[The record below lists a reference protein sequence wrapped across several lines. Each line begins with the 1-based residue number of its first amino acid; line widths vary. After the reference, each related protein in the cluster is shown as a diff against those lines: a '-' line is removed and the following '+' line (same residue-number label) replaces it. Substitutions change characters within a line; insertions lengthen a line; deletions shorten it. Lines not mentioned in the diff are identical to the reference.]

1 LAKEESLGVFID
13 SHAYA
18 DVAENALLHALEL
31 AEGHLSNSAGACP
44 LDYLVVPGGELWC
57 IVRAPDES
65 AVVQLHAELGLT
77 PPTPLLVDGAEGHS
91 PLSTGDRD
99 LILCRIG
106 LSNGCVMV

>member
-1 LAKEESLGVFID
+1 
-13 SHAYA
+13 
-18 DVAENALLHALEL
+18 
-31 AEGHLSNSAGACP
+31 
-44 LDYLVVPGGELWC
+44 LWC

-65 AVVQLHAELGLT
+65 AVVQLHAELGLA

-99 LILCRIG
+99 LILSRIG